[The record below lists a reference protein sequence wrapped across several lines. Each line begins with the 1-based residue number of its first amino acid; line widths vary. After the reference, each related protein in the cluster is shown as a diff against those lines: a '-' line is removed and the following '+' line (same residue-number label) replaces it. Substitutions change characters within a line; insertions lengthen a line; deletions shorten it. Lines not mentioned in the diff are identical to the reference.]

1 MINDKKLQAYIPIQK
16 TDQTLLRY
24 IKQIISPTVQ
34 GYNEQQIIVPI
45 VYNGAERWV
54 QVRRRNYL
62 VDEQGNVLYPII
74 SFSRTS
80 TKRRDNKMVNR
91 VWYNGTRNFIEIQNK
106 YSKDR
111 PFDLRDEDNGN
122 IRKTS
127 YFNIMLP
134 IPLSCNYEFQ
144 IYTETQTDMNQI
156 LQSFFLHHNRW
167 WILDGHRVKTQFSD
181 FSNTTEIQANDQRLI
196 KCNFSIST
204 ESTLFP
210 KAYQNLPAIEQKKP
224 TKNIASILNQA
235 VINQQ

>member
-80 TKRRDNKMVNR
+80 TKRRDTKMVNR

-111 PFDLRDEDNGN
+111 PFDSRDEDNGN

-167 WILDGHRVKTQFSD
+167 WILDGYRVKTQFSD

-196 KCNFSIST
+196 KCSFSIST

>member
-80 TKRRDNKMVNR
+80 TKRRDTKMVNR

-111 PFDLRDEDNGN
+111 PFDSRDEDNGN

-167 WILDGHRVKTQFSD
+167 WILDGYRVKTQFSD

-224 TKNIASILNQA
+224 TKKIASILNQA

>member
-91 VWYNGTRNFIEIQNK
+91 IWYNGTRNFVAIQNI
-106 YSKDR
+106 YSKER
-111 PFDLRDEDNGN
+111 PFDSMDRDAGN
-122 IRKTS
+122 IRKTA
-127 YFNIMLP
+127 YYNVMLP
-134 IPLSCNYEFQ
+134 IPLSCNYQFQ

-167 WILDGHRVKTQFSD
+167 WILDGYRVKTQFSD

>member
-80 TKRRDNKMVNR
+80 TKRRDTKMVNR

-111 PFDLRDEDNGN
+111 PFDSRDEDNGN

-134 IPLSCNYEFQ
+134 IPISCNYQFQ
-144 IYTETQTDMNQI
+144 IYAETQTDMNQI
-156 LQSFFLHHNRW
+156 LQAFFLHHDKW
-167 WILDGHRVKTQFSD
+167 WIIEGYRVKTKFSD

-224 TKNIASILNQA
+224 TKNIAWILNQA